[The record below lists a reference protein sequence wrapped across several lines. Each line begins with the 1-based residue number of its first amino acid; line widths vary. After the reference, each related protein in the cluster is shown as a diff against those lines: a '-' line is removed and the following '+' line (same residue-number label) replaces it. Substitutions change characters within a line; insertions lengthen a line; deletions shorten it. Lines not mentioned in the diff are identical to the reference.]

1 VLCAGL
7 PSERDEVVSEL
18 PALLAAVRLPAGEA
32 HSAAP
37 ATQAAV
43 DMELRS
49 FEECVAFIR

>member
-1 VLCAGL
+1 MLCAGL